1 VLKSTAQNEALFA
14 SDRLALLSLDRLYTF
29 RTALQAYART
39 KATCRLEDAVD
50 ELRRLFLANCRRALR
65 KSAILAAY
73 RWLDPIN
80 NDALADV
87 CRMYE
92 RAYGG
97 IERESGVENDVDPAP
112 AWPFAEG
119 DLEQALE
126 KETAGAR
133 GRKRRVAP
141 PPPRSEIP
149 IHDLTYAIDKEI
161 LLSSADLDLTPDDA
175 SDLSAI
181 EAWYREIQLQ
191 NDLPQEEE
199 EKETAIIAIHPLRSH
214 PATTTTTTT
223 TTTTPAATN
232 TLPPPLSPPPPPPT
246 SATYRNRPW
255 APQPTEPSLS
265 EMRRTTP
272 KLRPAPPRRPAPGG
286 LKLQTTFGRKQPQQQ
301 QQQPATT
308 THLAAGKS
316 QDGGAVGGAVM
327 VVEEGQGQGGGE
339 GDGGEG
345 EEEEEEELTARPHS
359 AIKSFANARWTAAA
373 GSTTTTTGGVGNG
386 VSIDEMLHGGGGG
399 GQRHGDGDGDGGG
412 GGENNNTRGSR
423 QQQQHLRVSAAAEER
438 VGPTTP
444 NGYDDISP
452 ITRGEWGMLMFG
464 KGRTVGV
471 EMC

>member
-14 SDRLALLSLDRLYTF
+14 SDRLALLSLDHLYTF

-39 KATCRLEDAVD
+39 KTTCRLEDAVD

-65 KSAILAAY
+65 KSALLAAY

-80 NDALADV
+80 DDALADV

-112 AWPFAEG
+112 AWPFVEG
-119 DLEQALE
+119 DLEQSLE
-126 KETAGAR
+126 KETTVTQKPKPPHRA
-133 GRKRRVAP
+133 AP
-141 PPPRSEIP
+141 PPPRPEIP

-161 LLSSADLDLTPDDA
+161 LLSTADLDLTPDDA

-181 EAWYREIQLQ
+181 EAWYRDIQLQ
-191 NDLPQEEE
+191 NDLPQEP
-199 EKETAIIAIHPLRSH
+199 TVVDIHPLRSH

-223 TTTTPAATN
+223 TTTPTPQSAVQ

-255 APQPTEPSLS
+255 APQTTEPSLL

-272 KLRPAPPRRPAPGG
+272 KLRPAPPRRAAPG
-286 LKLQTTFGRKQPQQQ
+286 LKLQTSFGGKKTTTQL
-301 QQQPATT
+301 QQQPATVQSHPPT
-308 THLAAGKS
+308 
-316 QDGGAVGGAVM
+316 GGQVGREM
-327 VVEEGQGQGGGE
+327 PVEQE
-339 GDGGEG
+339 GDEKDGE

-359 AIKSFANARWTAAA
+359 AIKSFANARWTSA
-373 GSTTTTTGGVGNG
+373 GGGVGNG
-386 VSIDEMLHGGGGG
+386 ISIDEMLHGGNGDGHHH
-399 GQRHGDGDGDGGG
+399 HGDSDGGVG
-412 GGENNNTRGSR
+412 GSGGENNTWGTGNQQQ
-423 QQQQHLRVSAAAEER
+423 QQQQHLRVSAVEER

-471 EMC
+471 ETC